1 MESNR
6 DCIICGSVVAVCE
19 LEQVQGFWD
28 DGVDVRHDQPCV
40 RLTENFLQSLLL
52 GIPGFSPM
60 LASMLGFGYLYIPEK
75 TFFMPKIL
83 YCVLGAFSRNAIAM
97 VHIM

>member
-1 MESNR
+1 VKRCNR
-6 DCIICGSVVAVCE
+6 DGLICGSVVAVCE
-19 LEQVQGFWD
+19 LEWVQGFWD
-28 DGVDVRHDQPCV
+28 DCVDVRHDQPCV

-75 TFFMPKIL
+75 TYLCQKYYTAF
-83 YCVLGAFSRNAIAM
+83 CVLSLEM
-97 VHIM
+97 P